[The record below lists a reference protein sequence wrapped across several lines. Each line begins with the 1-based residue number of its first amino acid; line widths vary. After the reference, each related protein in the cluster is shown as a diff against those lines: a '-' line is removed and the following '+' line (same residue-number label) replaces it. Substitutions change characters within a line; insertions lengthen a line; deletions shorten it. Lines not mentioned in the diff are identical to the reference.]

1 MHRIFFRIANPLLK
15 SAPKLLEA
23 ILVHPETILYIM
35 SIRRIA
41 FAHLLKVMLKR
52 HSKPFLTGV
61 IALLALAGI
70 AGAARLQSQN
80 SRAVL
85 IRPAPAADHRIAYG
99 KDEFQFG
106 ELRLPKSA
114 GPHPPYPV
122 AIVIH
127 GGCWMSQFGLGY
139 MGHVSAA
146 LAEAGI
152 ATWNIEYRRVGN
164 AGGGWPGSFEDAA
177 RAADYLR
184 EIAGKYSLD
193 LNQVTAVGHSAGGHL
208 ALLLAARQRFPK
220 NSPLYSANPLSL
232 RGIVSLAGITDLR
245 KTGTACDREVI
256 QFAGGEAKEKA
267 AIYDQASPITLLPLS
282 VKQRI
287 IQGGADN
294 IIPMTMA
301 TEYVEAAK
309 RKNDAVELIA
319 LKDADHFQLVDPK
332 SPAWPAVLEAV
343 LALVKPG
350 GKAK

>member
-1 MHRIFFRIANPLLK
+1 MPNRKSKIFA
-15 SAPKLLEA
+15 A
-23 ILVHPETILYIM
+23 I
-35 SIRRIA
+35 S
-41 FAHLLKVMLKR
+41 
-52 HSKPFLTGV
+52 

-80 SRAVL
+80 SRGIL
-85 IRPAPAADHRIAYG
+85 IRQAPAADHRIAYG

-106 ELRLPKSA
+106 ELRLPKTA
-114 GPHPPYPV
+114 GPHSV

-127 GGCWMSQFGLGY
+127 GGCWMSQYGLGY

-177 RAADYLR
+177 RAAEYLR

-193 LNQVTAVGHSAGGHL
+193 LNRVTAVGHSAGGHL

-220 NSPLYSANPLSL
+220 NSPLYSANPLPL

-245 KTGTACDREVI
+245 KTGTACDKEVI

-267 AIYDQASPITLLPLS
+267 PIYDQASPITLLPLS
-282 VKQRI
+282 VKQKI
-287 IQGGADN
+287 IQGGADT
-294 IIPMTMA
+294 IIPLAMA
-301 TEYVEAAK
+301 TEYAEAAK
-309 RKNDAVELIA
+309 KKKDDVELIV

-332 SPAWPAVLEAV
+332 SPAWSAVQEAV
-343 LALVKPG
+343 LALVKPA

>member
-1 MHRIFFRIANPLLK
+1 MLNRKSKIFA
-15 SAPKLLEA
+15 A
-23 ILVHPETILYIM
+23 I
-35 SIRRIA
+35 S
-41 FAHLLKVMLKR
+41 
-52 HSKPFLTGV
+52 

-80 SRAVL
+80 SRGIL
-85 IRPAPAADHRIAYG
+85 IRQAPAADHRIAYG

-106 ELRLPKSA
+106 ELRLPKTA
-114 GPHPPYPV
+114 GPHPV

-127 GGCWMSQFGLGY
+127 GGCWMSQYGLGY
-139 MGHVSAA
+139 MGHVSTA

-193 LNQVTAVGHSAGGHL
+193 LNRVTAVGHSAGGHL

-220 NSPLYSANPLSL
+220 NSPLYSANPLPL

-256 QFAGGEAKEKA
+256 QFAGGEAQEKA
-267 AIYDQASPITLLPLS
+267 AIYDQASPIQLLPIG
-282 VKQRI
+282 VTQKI

-294 IIPMTMA
+294 IIPMAMA

-309 RKNDAVELIA
+309 KKNDDAELIA

-332 SPAWPAVLEAV
+332 SPAWAAVQEAV
-343 LALVKPG
+343 LALVKPA